1 MGPAK
6 ANHAMPYFFTK
17 YIVITLI
24 SNKVVPLL
32 INSRI

>member
-6 ANHAMPYFFTK
+6 ARHVMQYFFTK
-17 YIVITLI
+17 YILITFI
-24 SNKVVPLL
+24 SNKVVPLR